1 MLHIFVREIV
11 KNIIMNETEKGMSK
25 DQEKELIRLCAHLD
39 ELVERLGKAEGR
51 LKEFNN
57 RMLAAEPIPDDP
69 NKQEGWPECILGDL
83 KGKIYEL
90 GRICDCLHHEVGR
103 TEGIG

>member
-57 RMLAAEPIPDDP
+57 RMLGAEPIPISKKD
-69 NKQEGWPECILGDL
+69 
-83 KGKIYEL
+83 
-90 GRICDCLHHEVGR
+90 GRNVYWATLRVKFMN
-103 TEGIG
+103 